1 MTVFREETAFHRV
14 RLLLMRGASV
24 SSAHHLS
31 MGVPVPVPAPIIE
44 SALFQDSI
52 TVKKL
57 RPVKGRSS
65 SLRFTTC
72 YIVPGMARGI
82 PAPVRSQN
90 GIRAVGILSSWMIRF
105 PVTWECRAKATCRD
119 VGRFFVLRLPCG
131 QPPPFGFCP
140 ACSEVI
146 FPVPLLAPV
155 FHPHRLAVAFL
166 EIASAPGNGIISGIE
181 AISRIGTIPRISII
195 PRIGT
200 ILWYSYCLRHGI
212 SSLMLL

>member
-1 MTVFREETAFHRV
+1 
-14 RLLLMRGASV
+14 MRGASV

-82 PAPVRSQN
+82 PAPVRFQN

-119 VGRFFVLRLPCG
+119 AGVLRLPCG
-131 QPPPFGFCP
+131 QPPPSGFCP

-166 EIASAPGNGIISGIE
+166 EIASAPGNGILSGIG
-181 AISRIGTIPRISII
+181 AIS
-195 PRIGT
+195 RIGT

>member
-1 MTVFREETAFHRV
+1 
-14 RLLLMRGASV
+14 MRRASV

-82 PAPVRSQN
+82 PAPVRFQN

-119 VGRFFVLRLPCG
+119 VGRFFVLRPPCG
-131 QPPPFGFCP
+131 QPPPFRLLPCLLRSDLPCTLTRTGLPPSPARCGFSGNRIRSRKWHP
-140 ACSEVI
+140 
-146 FPVPLLAPV
+146 FRNWGNFKDWYNPLVQL
-155 FHPHRLAVAFL
+155 L
-166 EIASAPGNGIISGIE
+166 
-181 AISRIGTIPRISII
+181 
-195 PRIGT
+195 
-200 ILWYSYCLRHGI
+200 
-212 SSLMLL
+212 SSSWHFFSDALMI